1 MKKLARHFLV
11 ASPQLLDPNFV
22 KTVTLLIEHTDQ
34 GAFGVVLNR
43 PSTKMIQELW
53 SDLGDSP
60 CKVQRPVH
68 LGGPVPG
75 PLLAIHTNQFF
86 AEMEI
91 LPGIFLASKKDNLDN
106 LVLHGDD
113 PLRVFVGNAGW
124 GAGQLES
131 ELEAGGWLTMPASSE
146 YVFYD
151 GDDLWE
157 RTAREIGHATLQS
170 MLHLK
175 HIPDDPSSN

>member
-1 MKKLARHFLV
+1 MKTLSGHFLV
-11 ASPQLLDPNFV
+11 ASPQLADPNFV
-22 KTVTLLIEHTDQ
+22 RTVTLLIQHTEQ
-34 GAFGVVLNR
+34 GALGVVLNR
-43 PSTKMIQELW
+43 PSSKTIQELW
-53 SDLGDSP
+53 QDLGDAP
-60 CKVQRPVH
+60 CQIERAVQ

-91 LPGIFLASKKDNLDN
+91 LPGVFLASKKDNLDE
-106 LVLHGDD
+106 LVLHQDD
-113 PLRVFVGNAGW
+113 PLRVYVGNAGW

-131 ELEAGGWLTMPASSE
+131 ELEAGGWLTMPATSE
-146 YVFYD
+146 FVFYE

-157 RTAREIGHATLQS
+157 QTARQIGRATLQS

-175 HIPDDPSSN
+175 HIPDDPARN